1 MNRTRWFAAVLAA
14 TSVFAPSRTGFA
26 ADDPVDNPMSGQFL
40 QVWEVQVTPDEAA
53 ISSGRNAFND
63 MVLFETDGF
72 FTAEAFGPLGFGRS
86 QYTLTTLSET
96 AIGFT
101 TTMSNGEQG
110 TIVWNGVLSNS
121 RIVGTMVWS
130 KPDGSSGTYDF
141 SAAPL
146 D

>member
-14 TSVFAPSRTGFA
+14 ASAFAPSRTGFA
-26 ADDPVDNPMSGQFL
+26 ADDPEDLPGAATFL
-40 QVWEVQVTPDEAA
+40 QVWSVQVTPDEA
-53 ISSGRNAFND
+53 SLNNGRNAFND